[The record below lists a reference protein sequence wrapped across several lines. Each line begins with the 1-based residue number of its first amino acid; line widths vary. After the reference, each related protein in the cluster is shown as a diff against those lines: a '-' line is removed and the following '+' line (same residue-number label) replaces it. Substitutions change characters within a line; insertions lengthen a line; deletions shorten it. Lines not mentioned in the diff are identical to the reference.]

1 MNAQLSV
8 SEIFDNASRLGK
20 QDFDYFFKKLSVLY
34 AHRSNA
40 PFVSIQESELLEKI
54 NNGFPEVKWERLKY
68 LDQKME
74 TSTLNDKESVE
85 SLKLATAYEKYS
97 VDRLHLLIK
106 LASIKNVSL
115 DTLMTELGINARPN
129 G

>member
-8 SEIFDNASRLGK
+8 SEIFENASRLGK
-20 QDFDYFFKKLSVLY
+20 QDFDSFFKKISVLY

-40 PFVSIQESELLEKI
+40 PFISSQEYELLEKI
-54 NNGFPEVKWERLKY
+54 NKGFPEEKWERLKY
-68 LDQKME
+68 LDWKME
-74 TSTLNDKESVE
+74 TSTLNDKESIE

-106 LASIKNVSL
+106 LAAIKNISCLFFVQSF
-115 DTLMTELGINARPN
+115 EIQ
-129 G
+129 